1 MIPLVFPIDKIVCET
16 NMPACTEYQGAHCLG
31 GGGRGGHTFL
41 NPCVK
46 GGNRK
51 AGNGIESQNV
61 ARNDALWREYTPF
74 RAEIAGNKKGGN
86 GNQSRKQA
94 GNSRHSRPIW
104 LGTGNYGGDG
114 WGEEE
119 GKGGSIGFPLY

>member
-1 MIPLVFPIDKIVCET
+1 MFRGK
-16 NMPACTEYQGAHCLG
+16 
-31 GGGRGGHTFL
+31 GGHTFL

-114 WGEEE
+114 WGR
-119 GKGGSIGFPLY
+119 GGVGRGEALVFPSID

>member
-1 MIPLVFPIDKIVCET
+1 MGAVRGRFSDLSWSKPVLRA
-16 NMPACTEYQGAHCLG
+16 PAVHGVSS
-31 GGGRGGHTFL
+31 
-41 NPCVK
+41 VK
-46 GGNRK
+46 SGNRK

-104 LGTGNYGGDG
+104 LGTGNYGGTDG
-114 WGEEE
+114 ERRRGRGEALVSP
-119 GKGGSIGFPLY
+119 SID